1 MFDYTNTPAYRRM
14 KKRER
19 ARKAQRAGILTQ
31 QGPITV
37 ILIGIIDFAIDLAKR
52 LFGLIWSFSG
62 TGFRTVSDIIYGPD
76 GADIIPNTEKFGQSI
91 SMRPF
96 RLIITILIPP
106 LGVFLS
112 KGLYGWFNV
121 LFCFALTWVHFVLG
135 AIYALVITHRNRYA
149 DRYEEMEGT
158 RLRLIKEY
166 VRSCTGDAGKI
177 TDMENDPAALVLS
190 VAFFVAFM
198 LMLWAIIRGIRK

>member
-19 ARKAQRAGILTQ
+19 ARKARRGGVLTQ

-37 ILIGIIDFAIDLAKR
+37 LLIGILDFWIDLIQR
-52 LFGLIWSFSG
+52 LFVLIWSFAGSG
-62 TGFRTVSDIIYGPD
+62 FSSVQDIIYGPD
-76 GADIIPNTEKFGQSI
+76 GTEIIPNTEKFGQAV
-91 SMRPF
+91 SMRTF
-96 RLIITILIPP
+96 RLIITIFIPP

-121 LFCFALTWVHFVLG
+121 LICFMLTWVHFVLG
-135 AIYALVITHRNRYA
+135 AIYALMITHRNRYA
-149 DRYEEMEGT
+149 DRYEEMEGM

-166 VRSCTGDAGKI
+166 VRSCTDQGNKI
-177 TDMENDPAALVLS
+177 TDMDNDPAALIISLIFFILLVLLIWLILRS
-190 VAFFVAFM
+190 A
-198 LMLWAIIRGIRK
+198 RD

>member
-1 MFDYTNTPAYRRM
+1 M

-19 ARKAQRAGILTQ
+19 ARKAKRAGILTQ

-37 ILIGIIDFAIDLAKR
+37 ILIGILDFIIDMIVR
-52 LFGLIWSFSG
+52 LFGLVWSFTGSG
-62 TGFRTVSDIIYGPD
+62 FTSVNEMIYGPD
-76 GADIIPNTEKFGQSI
+76 GSDIIPNTEKFGQSI
-91 SMRPF
+91 SMKPF
-96 RLIITILIPP
+96 RMFITILIPP

-121 LFCFALTWVHFVLG
+121 LLCFGLTWVHFVLG

-158 RLRLIKEY
+158 RLALIKEY
-166 VRSCTGDAGKI
+166 VKSCTGDGHKI
-177 TDMENDPAALVLS
+177 TDFNDDPAALVLS
-190 VAFFVAFM
+190 VGFLVLLVAMIWF
-198 LMLWAIIRGIRK
+198 LIRRFK